1 MAVKYHTFMKHSV
14 ASDKQCPAVQVQSM
28 MLTFLINLPG
38 LCHRWECPIPPFP
51 GQSLSCQGIG
61 TDTTIHPSVRPLYM
75 YIYNKETTLY
85 NKSRSVILRKIIL
98 NGQQRILVKKI
109 MNLKS
114 FVIWLSCTMY
124 AFYLSKNLFPDC

>member
-1 MAVKYHTFMKHSV
+1 MRKKIWLSNIIPLWSILLQVINNVLLCKL
-14 ASDKQCPAVQVQSM
+14 VQSM

-51 GQSLSCQGIG
+51 GRSLSCQGIG

-98 NGQQRILVKKI
+98 NGQQRIT
-109 MNLKS
+109 
-114 FVIWLSCTMY
+114 CE
-124 AFYLSKNLFPDC
+124 KNYELEKFRHLTQLYNVCILFE

>member
-1 MAVKYHTFMKHSV
+1 MSIKYHSFTRHSV
-14 ASDKQCPAVQVQSM
+14 AIDKKYPVVQVQCI

-38 LCHRWECPIPPFP
+38 LCHRWECLIPPFL
-51 GQSLSCQGIG
+51 GRSLSCPGIG

-85 NKSRSVILRKIIL
+85 NKSRSAILRKIIL
-98 NGQQRILVKKI
+98 NGQQRILVKK
-109 MNLKS
+109 LWTWKVLS
-114 FVIWLSCTMY
+114 FDSVVMY